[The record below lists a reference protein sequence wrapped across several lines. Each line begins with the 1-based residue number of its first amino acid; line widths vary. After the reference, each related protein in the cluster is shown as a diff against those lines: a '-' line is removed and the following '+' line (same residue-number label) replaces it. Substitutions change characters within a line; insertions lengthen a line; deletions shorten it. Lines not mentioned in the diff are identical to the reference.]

1 MSGDDANI
9 IKPLGRINR
18 RGFFKWSVLSGGSL
32 LTADAVGSYFTKNNS
47 NEQVVSSGF
56 KIIRTGCPGHNC
68 GGRCLLKVHVKDG
81 IITRIETDDRRG
93 DDISDPQLRACIRGR
108 SYRKRQ
114 YNPDRLKYPLRRT
127 GKRGEGKFERICWN
141 EAYEIMFRQ
150 ISRVK
155 AQYGNSA
162 IYVPYGTGSYTNT
175 NGRWTAA
182 RLMNLIGGCL
192 GYYNSY
198 SWACTNIATPYIYG
212 TLTTGN
218 QRQD

>member
-1 MSGDDANI
+1 MPEEKNNI
-9 IKPLGRINR
+9 EKAGARINR
-18 RGFFKWSVLSGGSL
+18 RGFVRWSALAGGSFL
-32 LTADAVGSYFTKNNS
+32 AADALGSYLIKRDTGDQS
-47 NEQVVSSGF
+47 PQSTI

-81 IITRIETDDRRG
+81 LITRIETDDRPG

-114 YNPDRLKYPLRRT
+114 YNPDRLKYPLRRI
-127 GKRGEGKFERICWN
+127 GKRGEGKFERISW
-141 EAYEIMFRQ
+141 EDALELMFRQ
-150 ISRVK
+150 ISK
-155 AQYGNSA
+155 IKEQYGNSA

-198 SWACTNIATPYIYG
+198 SWA
-212 TLTTGN
+212 
-218 QRQD
+218 